1 MPFPK
6 RRIPDQDPANPDAY
20 VGNIWGW
27 KFSFFSLALILLL
40 LVWMA
45 IRYANLEP
53 DAQGHTDPVE
63 AIDPSSSGQ

>member
-6 RRIPDQDPANPDAY
+6 RSIPDQDPANPDAY

-27 KFSFFSLALILLL
+27 KFSFLSLALILLM

-45 IRYANLEP
+45 IRYARLEP
-53 DAQGHTDPVE
+53 DTQGAQDPVE
-63 AIDPSSSGQ
+63 ASDPPSSSQ